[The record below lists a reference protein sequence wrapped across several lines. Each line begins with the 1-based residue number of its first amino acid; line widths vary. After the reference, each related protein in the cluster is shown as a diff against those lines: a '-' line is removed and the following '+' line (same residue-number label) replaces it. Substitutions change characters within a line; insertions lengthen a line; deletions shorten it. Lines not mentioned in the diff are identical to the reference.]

1 MKLWNGQD
9 RLEFGDLNVG
19 SGTTAV
25 VVPVGLDSVC
35 NLLVDGLTLA
45 LLVVKPLFLQ
55 LGKQM

>member
-1 MKLWNGQD
+1 MKLCNGQD

-19 SGTTAV
+19 SGTTV